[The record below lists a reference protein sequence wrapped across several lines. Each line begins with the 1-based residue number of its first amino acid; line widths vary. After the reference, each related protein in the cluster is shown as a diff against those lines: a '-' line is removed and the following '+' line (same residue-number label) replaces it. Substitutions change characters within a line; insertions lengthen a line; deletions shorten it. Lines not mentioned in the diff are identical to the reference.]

1 MRIYSI
7 LIMLFFSQITLA
19 DVTSSGQTTNTLSN
33 QSGSNTAITGGY
45 SSETTY
51 QSGSS
56 SNTTTTNTT
65 NSNQKTAVNSATAP
79 AMSIYSQQ
87 SCTIPLSLG
96 MTTIGLSFSA
106 GNYYLDEACELRRKV
121 ELLNKLGLK
130 VAAVALLCTDPL
142 VFESMA
148 HAGTW
153 CPHNGKIGD
162 QAREG
167 WLNERKEKLKT
178 TGGTKPS
185 MTWNNKAVP
194 SGKINE

>member
-1 MRIYSI
+1 MKRLSI
-7 LIMLFFSQITLA
+7 LALLLCSQMTLA
-19 DVTSSGQTTNTLSN
+19 DVTSSGETTNTLSN
-33 QSGSNTAITGGY
+33 QSGANTAITGGY

-56 SNTTTTNTT
+56 SNTTTTNTS

-96 MTTIGLSFSA
+96 MTVIGFSA
-106 GNYYLDEACELRRKV
+106 SMGNYYVDEACELRRKV

-153 CPHNGKIGD
+153 CPHEGKIGTEA
-162 QAREG
+162 QQG
-167 WLNERKEKLKT
+167 WLNERKKNLNSQT
-178 TGGTKPS
+178 TKPS
-185 MTWNNKAVP
+185 MTWNK
-194 SGKINE
+194 

>member
-153 CPHNGKIGD
+153 CPYNGAIGD

-167 WLNERKEKLKT
+167 WLNERKKEL
-178 TGGTKPS
+178 TGGTKSS

-194 SGKINE
+194 SEKINE